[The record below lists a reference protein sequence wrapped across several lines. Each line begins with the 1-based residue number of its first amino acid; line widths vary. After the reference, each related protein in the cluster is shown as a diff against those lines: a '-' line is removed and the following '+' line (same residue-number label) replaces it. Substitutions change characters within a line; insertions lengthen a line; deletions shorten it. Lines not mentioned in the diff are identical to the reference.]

1 MDTFNII
8 KPLPCAN
15 GWYSKTIP
23 AGFDDSVSYLQM
35 LSGILA
41 KQSEIIKQLNI
52 NTEFI
57 KNWDSD
63 LAELQA
69 RMTAL
74 EAEMQ
79 SFKGEVNAIIDAKYV
94 TLRNELLGLI
104 ASGMSEIKAYVDTQV
119 SRLDGRIDNVAIGQI
134 TVYDPTTG
142 IISPLQQVVNNIY
155 DTGRE
160 NALTATEF
168 DALDLTATAF
178 DAYEITAF
186 EFDNSGK
193 TILV

>member
-35 LSGILA
+35 LSGVLA
-41 KQSEIIKQLNI
+41 KQNEIIKQLNI
-52 NTEFI
+52 NTEII

-63 LAELQA
+63 LTDLQN
-69 RMTAL
+69 RMSAL
-74 EAEMQ
+74 EADMTT
-79 SFKGEVNAIIDAKYV
+79 FKGEVNAVINARFVI
-94 TLRNELLGLI
+94 LRNEMLGLI
-104 ASGMSEIKAYVDTQV
+104 ASGNAEIKAYVDTQV

-134 TVYDPTTG
+134 NVYDPTTG
-142 IISPLQQVVNNIY
+142 NISPLQQVINNIY
-155 DTGRE
+155 DSARE
-160 NALTATEF
+160 DALTATEF
-168 DALDLTATAF
+168 DGLELSATAF

-186 EFDNSGK
+186 EFDNEGK

>member
-1 MDTFNII
+1 M
-8 KPLPCAN
+8 PCAN

-41 KQSEIIKQLNI
+41 KQNEIIKQLNI

-69 RMTAL
+69 RMNAL
-74 EAEMQ
+74 EAEMTE
-79 SFKGEVNAIIDAKYV
+79 FKNEVNTTINDKFIV
-94 TLRNELLGLI
+94 LRNELIGLI

-119 SRLDGRIDNVAIGQI
+119 ARLDGRIDNVAVGQI
-134 TVYDPTTG
+134 NIYDPTTG
-142 IISPLQQVVNNIY
+142 LISPLQQVINNIY

-168 DALDLTATAF
+168 DGLELTATAF

-186 EFDNSGK
+186 QFDNEGK
-193 TILV
+193 IILV

>member
-41 KQSEIIKQLNI
+41 KQKEIIKQLNI

-57 KNWDSD
+57 KHWDSD

-69 RMTAL
+69 RMSAL

-79 SFKGEVNAIIDAKYV
+79 NFEDGIEAEINAK
-94 TLRNELLGLI
+94 LEE
-104 ASGMSEIKAYVDTQV
+104 S
-119 SRLDGRIDNVAIGQI
+119 
-134 TVYDPTTG
+134 
-142 IISPLQQVVNNIY
+142 
-155 DTGRE
+155 
-160 NALTATEF
+160 
-168 DALDLTATAF
+168 
-178 DAYEITAF
+178 
-186 EFDNSGK
+186 
-193 TILV
+193 

>member
-41 KQSEIIKQLNI
+41 KQNEIIKQLNI

-69 RMTAL
+69 RMNAL
-74 EAEMQ
+74 EAEMTE
-79 SFKGEVNAIIDAKYV
+79 FKNEVNTTINDKFIV
-94 TLRNELLGLI
+94 LRNELIGLI

-119 SRLDGRIDNVAIGQI
+119 ARLDGRIDNVAVGQI
-134 TVYDPTTG
+134 NIYDPTTG
-142 IISPLQQVVNNIY
+142 LISPLQQVINNIY

-168 DALDLTATAF
+168 DGLELTATAF

-186 EFDNSGK
+186 QFDNEGK
-193 TILV
+193 IILV

>member
-41 KQSEIIKQLNI
+41 KQNEIIKQLNI

-57 KNWDSD
+57 KNWDED
-63 LAELQA
+63 LTELQA

-74 EAEMQ
+74 EDEMTE
-79 SFKGEVNAIIDAKYV
+79 FKDEVNTTINAKFV
-94 TLRNELLGLI
+94 VLRNELIGLI

-142 IISPLQQVVNNIY
+142 IISPLQQVINNIY

-160 NALTATEF
+160 GALTASEF
-168 DALDLTATAF
+168 DALELTATAF
-178 DAYEITAF
+178 DAYEISAF
-186 EFDNSGK
+186 NFDTDAKN
-193 TILV
+193 ILV